1 MPPAGRSAAPQAQP
15 ATPGSPPAT
24 RLARPRWRDARLLL
38 GVLLVLTAVVVGA
51 RVVAAADDT
60 EPVWVATRALAA
72 GSTLTADD
80 VTTRSVRLDAAASAY
95 LGVGGAAPAGYVLT
109 RPVGAGELI
118 PAAAVVAPDRAVA
131 TRLVTVPA
139 ERFHYPADLT
149 RGGLVDVYVT
159 PAATGAGADAG
170 WPEPTL
176 VLESAVVAGVERESG
191 RLGPTGS
198 GVGVALSVAPGD
210 VADLVAAI
218 QAGTVDLVRVPAD
231 G

>member
-1 MPPAGRSAAPQAQP
+1 M
-15 ATPGSPPAT
+15 
-24 RLARPRWRDARLLL
+24 L

-60 EPVWVATRALAA
+60 ERVWVATRELAA
-72 GSTLTADD
+72 GTTLTADD
-80 VTTRSVRLDAAASAY
+80 VTTRAVRLDSTARAY
-95 LGVGGAAPAGYVLT
+95 LGAQGAAPDGYLLT

-118 PAAAVVAPDRAVA
+118 PAAAVAAPDRGAA
-131 TRLVTVPA
+131 RRQVTVPV
-139 ERFHYPADLT
+139 ERFHYPGDLA
-149 RGGLVDVYVT
+149 RGARVDVYVT
-159 PAATGAGADAG
+159 PAASAGAAAAGAPG
-170 WPEPTL
+170 WPEPRL
-176 VLESAVVAGVERESG
+176 VLEAAVVADVERESG

-198 GVGVALSVAPGD
+198 GVGVVLSVAPAE

>member
-1 MPPAGRSAAPQAQP
+1 MPPAGPAARPPSGPP
-15 ATPGSPPAT
+15 ASPPAT
-24 RLARPRWRDARLLL
+24 RLARPRWRDTRLLL
-38 GVLLVLTAVVVGA
+38 GVLLVLVAVVVGA

-60 EPVWVATRALAA
+60 EPVWVAARTLAA

-80 VTTRSVRLDAAASAY
+80 VTTRSVRLDAAAGAY
-95 LGVGGAAPAGYVLT
+95 LGVGGAAPTGYVLT

-118 PAAAVVAPDRAVA
+118 PAAAVVAPERSAA
-131 TRLVTVPA
+131 RRLVTVPV
-139 ERFHYPADLT
+139 ERFHHPADLA

-159 PAATGAGADAG
+159 AAAAGQGTTPG

-176 VLESAVVAGVERESG
+176 VLEAAVVADVERESG

-198 GVGVALSVAPGD
+198 GVGVVLAVAPSD